1 MRGNNRAEIF
11 NSDQDRTTLLNVI
24 GRAKRRY
31 GWKVHAYCLMS
42 NHYHL
47 LTETPEPNIAAG
59 MQWLNSTYAHRF
71 NEKYER
77 IGHLFQRRYA
87 DGIILTDEH
96 LREVIRYI
104 PLNPVRAGLC
114 KRPEDW
120 PWSSCRATLGYGL
133 REPFLSVRPTL
144 DGFSPDRDVALTLLR
159 EWIEDGRREIRSS
172 NKKPLISLLRPGEP
186 VTRDDLRAAQSNGYS
201 LAEIANHLGVS
212 KTTAWRQ
219 VVACA

>member
-1 MRGNNRAEIF
+1 MRGNNRASIF
-11 NSDQDRTTLLNVI
+11 NSDEDRSMLLDVI

-59 MQWLNSTYAHRF
+59 MQWLNSTYSHRF
-71 NEKYER
+71 NEQYER
-77 IGHLFQRRYA
+77 IGHLFQRRYG
-87 DGIILTDEH
+87 DGIILTEEH

-120 PWSSCRATLGYGL
+120 PWSSCRATLGYGP
-133 REPFLSVRPTL
+133 RERFLSVRPTL
-144 DGFSPDRDVALTLLR
+144 DRFASDRDAARTLLR
-159 EWIEDGRREIRSS
+159 QWIEDGRHNIRSS
-172 NKKPLISLLRPGEP
+172 QRTPLISILRPGQS
-186 VTRDDLRAAQSNGYS
+186 VTRDALRAARSNGYS

-212 KTTAWRQ
+212 KTTVWRQ
-219 VVACA
+219 VVTRA

>member
-11 NSDQDRTTLLNVI
+11 NSDEDRTTLLSII

-96 LREVIRYI
+96 LHEVIRYI

-114 KRPEDW
+114 ERPEDW
-120 PWSSCRATLGYGL
+120 PWSSCRATLGSER
-133 REPFLSVRPTL
+133 RERFLSVRPTL
-144 DGFSPDRDVALTLLR
+144 DRFSSDRDVARTLLR
-159 EWIEDGRREIRSS
+159 EWIEEGQREIRSS
-172 NKKPLISLLRPGEP
+172 NKKPLISLLRPGQP
-186 VTRDDLRAAQSNGYS
+186 VTGDSLRAAQSNGYS

>member
-11 NSDQDRTTLLNVI
+11 NSDEDRTTLLNVI

-114 KRPEDW
+114 KRPVDW
-120 PWSSCRATLGYGL
+120 PWSSYRATLGSER
-133 REPFLSVRPTL
+133 RERFLSVRPTL
-144 DGFSPDRDVALTLLR
+144 DRFSPDRDVARTLLR
-159 EWIEDGRREIRSS
+159 EWIEEGRREIRSS
-172 NKKPLISLLRPGEP
+172 NRKPLISLLRPGQP
-186 VTRDDLRAAQSNGYS
+186 VARDSLRAAQSNGYS

>member
-11 NSDQDRTTLLNVI
+11 NSDEDRTTLLNVI

-114 KRPEDW
+114 KRPVDW
-120 PWSSCRATLGYGL
+120 PWSSYRATLGSER
-133 REPFLSVRPTL
+133 RERFLSVRPTL
-144 DGFSPDRDVALTLLR
+144 DRFSPDRDVARTLLR
-159 EWIEDGRREIRSS
+159 EWIEEGGREIRSS
-172 NKKPLISLLRPGEP
+172 NRKPLISLLRPGQP
-186 VTRDDLRAAQSNGYS
+186 VARDSLRAAQSNGYS